1 MSTAHLSGLDLNLLV
16 QLDALLAESHVT
28 RAAQR
33 AGITQS
39 AMSRALARLRELLG
53 DPILVRTGRGML
65 LTARARALAAPL
77 ARALGELQAVV
88 LERPT
93 FDPAT
98 STRTFTLATSDLAEA
113 LLLPAL
119 HARLAKDA
127 PGVDLAAVDV
137 GRDPGPLLENDAID
151 VAIDPRKVTSPPA
164 IVWRS
169 LFHED
174 FLCVLRRGH
183 PVLRRRGGLTF
194 ERFLELPQVL
204 VAPGGSP
211 GGLLDDTLARL
222 GQRRRVALRVASFL
236 VAPLV
241 VAGSDL
247 VATLPA
253 RLARRMARSLPL
265 VLRPPPLPLA
275 GFDLEVAWHERFRH
289 DAGHAWF
296 RRVLAEVA
304 ATL

>member
-33 AGITQS
+33 AGLTQS

-98 STRTFTLATSDLAEA
+98 STRTFTMAASDLAEA

-119 HARLAKDA
+119 HERLAREA
-127 PGVDLAAVDV
+127 PFVDLAAVRV
-137 GRDPGPLLENDAID
+137 GKDPGPVLEDDAVD
-151 VAIDPRKVTSPPA
+151 VAVDPRRGASSPS
-164 IVWRS
+164 IVWRA

-183 PVLRRRGGLTF
+183 PVLRRRGGLTL
-194 ERFLELPQVL
+194 ERFLALPQVL

-211 GGLLDDTLARL
+211 GSLLDDALARL
-222 GQRRRVALRVASFL
+222 GQRRRIAVRVSSFL

-265 VLRPPPLPLA
+265 VLRPSPVELA
-275 GFDLEVAWHERFRH
+275 GFDLQMAWHERFRH
-289 DAGHAWF
+289 DMGHAWF